1 MEQCGTAL
9 DKLVRIG
16 LALSSV
22 RDLDQ
27 LLDLIVAEARAF
39 ARADAGSLYLKEG
52 DSLKFVV
59 SQNDTLARK
68 LGQSQQA
75 EPFKPFNIPIS
86 NQSLAGYVANN
97 GVILNIPD
105 AYQIPSQAEYH
116 FDKSFDQ
123 RSGYRTQSMIQ
134 LPMRDNQGEI
144 IGVLQL
150 INAMDQSGRTV
161 TFSQE
166 DQELLLA
173 IASQAAVA
181 VKNARLNDEIRQAH
195 LDTIFRL
202 GMAAEYRDKE
212 TGNHIRRM
220 SHYSAII
227 AEQMGMPAERVEM
240 IRLASPMHDIG
251 KVGIPDGILLKPGRL
266 TPEERIIMESHT
278 TIGAAILKD
287 SDIPLMQ
294 LSLKIALS
302 HHEKWDGTGYPDRVK
317 GEDIPIEGRIV
328 ALADVFDALSNKRV
342 YKAAMSI
349 EETMGIIKDGSGT
362 HFDPEVISAFEKG
375 MDGVMEVYNQYKE
388 V

>member
-1 MEQCGTAL
+1 MEQCGTVL
-9 DKLVRIG
+9 EKLVKIG
-16 LALSSV
+16 IALSSV
-22 RDLDQ
+22 RDLNQ
-27 LLDLIVAEARAF
+27 LLDIIVTQARELANC
-39 ARADAGSLYLKEG
+39 DAGSLYIKEG

-86 NQSLAGYVANN
+86 NQSLSGYVANN
-97 GVILNIPD
+97 GVTVNIPD
-105 AYQIPSQAEYH
+105 AYRIPQDAEYH

-123 RSGYRTQSMIQ
+123 RSGYRTCSMIQ
-134 LPMRDNQGEI
+134 LPMKDNQGGI

-150 INAMDQSGRTV
+150 INAMAPAGQVIPFGRGD
-161 TFSQE
+161 E
-166 DQELLLA
+166 ELLLSM
-173 IASQAAVA
+173 ASQAAVA
-181 VKNARLNDEIRQAH
+181 IKNAKLNDDIREAH

-202 GMAAEYRDKE
+202 GIAAEYRDKE

-227 AEQMGMPAERVEM
+227 AEKMGMPPERVEL
-240 IRLASPMHDIG
+240 IRLSSPMHDIG

-278 TIGAAILKD
+278 TIGAGILKD
-287 SDIPLMQ
+287 SNIPLLQ
-294 LSLKIALS
+294 LSRKVALS
-302 HHEKWDGTGYPDRVK
+302 HHEKWDGTGYPDKVK
-317 GEDIPIEGRIV
+317 GEDIPLEGRIV

-362 HFDPEVISAFEKG
+362 HFDPAVIAAFEKG
-375 MDGVMEVYNQYKE
+375 MDGVMEIYQRYKE
-388 V
+388 I